1 VRGGRGPADARQCP
15 CCDGGGRRRC
25 S

>member
-25 S
+25 N